1 MQDLDDII
9 AWAWAGPPAGVAP
22 QARMLLLDS
31 LGCAMAGLGHPRP
44 RDFAA
49 ALAHAFP
56 GAVALPGLPGLA
68 PAAAA
73 AVLATATCWDEA
85 NDGLARSHG
94 RPGLPVAPLALL
106 ALHQGRTLDEALAAY
121 TLGYEIAAR
130 AGELW
135 RLRKGMHVDGSWHT
149 LGAAAAAAR
158 LAGLDE
164 AGVAR
169 AVRLVACQMPF
180 SLYAPIAAGL
190 DGRNLYPA
198 QSVLMGSA
206 AAAAA
211 AAGLDAPEDG
221 FATARQLALLAE
233 APGRSEPPGTWLIA
247 EGYAKPFAAVRHA
260 HYAAAAT
267 LALRPRVA
275 RPDAVTRIVVE
286 TYAEALAYAGNR
298 APTRMIK
305 AQFSLSWAVA
315 VALVQGDLGPAAFT
329 EAALADPL
337 LRRLEALVELREESA
352 MTQAGRR
359 AARVTVEAEGA
370 THVESVD
377 GVAGDPGR
385 PMTDAD
391 ITAKFRRFATPALGA
406 ARAAA
411 IARAM
416 LENDGGATLDPFA
429 QGS

>member
-1 MQDLDDII
+1 MPAGVFDDVI
-9 AWAWAGPPAGVAP
+9 AWAGSGPPEPIAR
-22 QARMLLLDS
+22 QARLLLLDS
-31 LGCAMAGLGHPRP
+31 LGCALAGLGHARP
-44 RDFAA
+44 RAFAA
-49 ALAHAFP
+49 ALAHGFP

-85 NDGLARSHG
+85 NDGLARAHG

-106 ALHQGRTLDEALAAY
+106 ALHQGRALDEALAAY
-121 TLGYEIAAR
+121 ALGYEVAAR

-135 RLRKGMHVDGSWHT
+135 RLRPGMHVDGSWHT

-158 LAGLDE
+158 LIGLDP

-198 QSVLMGSA
+198 QSVLLGSA

-211 AAGLDAPEDG
+211 AAGLDAPADG
-221 FATARQLALLAE
+221 FAIARQLALLAE
-233 APGRSEPPGTWLIA
+233 TEGRCAPPGTWLLG
-247 EGYAKPFAAVRHA
+247 EGYAKPFAGVRHA

-267 LALRPRVA
+267 LALRPRLA
-275 RPDAVTRIVVE
+275 RPDQVTRIVVE
-286 TYAEALAYAGNR
+286 TYAEALTYAGNR
-298 APTRMIK
+298 APSRMIK

-315 VALVQGDLGPAAFT
+315 AALVQGDLGPGAYT

-337 LRRLEALVELREESA
+337 LRRLEALVELREDSR
-352 MTQAGRR
+352 MTRR
-359 AARVTVEAEGA
+359 AARVTIEAEGVA
-370 THVESVD
+370 FSEVMD
-377 GVAGDPGR
+377 GVAGDPDR
-385 PMTDAD
+385 PMTERD
-391 ITAKFRRFATPALGA
+391 ITAKFVRFATPALGA
-406 ARAAA
+406 ARAAMV
-411 IARAM
+411 ARTL
-416 LENDGGATLDPFA
+416 LEGDGGAMLDPFA
-429 QGS
+429 QAS